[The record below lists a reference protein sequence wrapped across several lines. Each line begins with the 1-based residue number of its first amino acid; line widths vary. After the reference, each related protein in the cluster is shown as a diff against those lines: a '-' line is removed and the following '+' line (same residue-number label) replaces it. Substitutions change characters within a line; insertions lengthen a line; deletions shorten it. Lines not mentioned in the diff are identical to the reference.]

1 MFCKT
6 DTFLSSMFASSQNST
21 LFQVKIWQQGVVKGS
36 LPFCYMITGTVCWYE
51 MVHSQRRKESSCS
64 WTLQRTPTMVDL
76 QLQQNRPT
84 AKQRRLVINC
94 RLRAIVFSCLQHCRF
109 VNLLLF
115 LEQYLSIF
123 CPLLSMIATA
133 TYTWRKYKCYLILE
147 YNFRWEVPHH
157 TV

>member
-1 MFCKT
+1 
-6 DTFLSSMFASSQNST
+6 
-21 LFQVKIWQQGVVKGS
+21 
-36 LPFCYMITGTVCWYE
+36 
-51 MVHSQRRKESSCS
+51 
-64 WTLQRTPTMVDL
+64 MVDL

-157 TV
+157 TVWFISIDPCAYRGYTGRQETHRNSVSCDVNYVRSYYTFDLQMQIQQFCSSYSSYNLQTTTCLILSPKSRG